1 MFSLS
6 CLEFLGVLLS
16 KPIKAAKYLHP
27 PPPPP
32 KKKKHH
38 LCIFWYSKVKIS
50 HFGSKRSRNHQGCER
65 FGYYILIFLHEGII
79 QEVKFMTVMYLY
91 NAMVK
96 YSCTILYS

>member
-1 MFSLS
+1 MAWNFWGSYYPSLS
-6 CLEFLGVLLS
+6 KL
-16 KPIKAAKYLHP
+16 PNIYI
-27 PPPPP
+27 PPP

-79 QEVKFMTVMYLY
+79 QEVKFMTVMYL
-91 NAMVK
+91 
-96 YSCTILYS
+96 